1 MKTKSSRFLILSI
14 VLVILSIIAAIF
26 LFSILK
32 QRQESL
38 SQSVVADK
46 IDLIPTDTPPLIDDL
61 GDDDLFDSPTSTPTP
76 SPSPKPTK
84 IPSPTS
90 TPTPTPTSVSTTKSF
105 TDSQGL
111 CSLTYSS
118 SRILY
123 QDTTGSAKRYTFYL
137 PTSSFALHVADS
149 YTWSW
154 THPNRQFT
162 STFTIDGNPTFRYDI
177 DDQTIVDIQGDN
189 NNFTL
194 QCIHNGDDDL
204 KDECEQF
211 LQSFKLL

>member
-1 MKTKSSRFLILSI
+1 MKTKSTHFLILSI

-32 QRQESL
+32 SRQEAL
-38 SQSVVADK
+38 SQPLATEK
-46 IDLIPTDTPPLIDDL
+46 INLIPTDTPPLIDDL
-61 GDDDLFDSPTSTPTP
+61 EDDDLFDSPTSTPTP

-84 IPSPTS
+84 IPTPTS
-90 TPTPTPTSVSTTKSF
+90 TPTPIPTSTSSTKSF
-105 TDSQGL
+105 TDSQDL
-111 CSLTYSS
+111 CSLTYDN
-118 SRILY
+118 SRTLY
-123 QDTTGSAKRYTFYL
+123 QDTTASAKRYTFYL
-137 PTSSFALHVADS
+137 PTSSFALHIADS
-149 YTWSW
+149 DTWSW

-162 STFTIDGNPTFRYDI
+162 NNFTIDGNSTFRYDI
-177 DDQTIVDIQGDN
+177 DTQSIVDIQGDS

-204 KDECEQF
+204 KTECEQF